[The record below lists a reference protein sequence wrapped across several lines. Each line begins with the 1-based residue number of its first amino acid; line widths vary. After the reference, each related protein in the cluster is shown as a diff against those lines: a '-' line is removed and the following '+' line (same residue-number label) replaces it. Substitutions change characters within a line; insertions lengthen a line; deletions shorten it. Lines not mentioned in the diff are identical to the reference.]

1 MDNRVGYCTFS
12 SGESGVMGYE
22 KDPLLQPPYPN
33 KLEEVSPL
41 PALLIN
47 YAYSLMLH

>member
-1 MDNRVGYCTFS
+1 
-12 SGESGVMGYE
+12 MGYE

-33 KLEEVSPL
+33 KLEEVSTTTPPPP

-47 YAYSLMLH
+47 YAYCLMLH

>member
-1 MDNRVGYCTFS
+1 
-12 SGESGVMGYE
+12 MGYE

-33 KLEEVSPL
+33 KLEEVSTTNPPPPPP

>member
-1 MDNRVGYCTFS
+1 
-12 SGESGVMGYE
+12 MGYE

-33 KLEEVSPL
+33 KLEEVSTTAPPPP

>member
-1 MDNRVGYCTFS
+1 
-12 SGESGVMGYE
+12 MGYE

-33 KLEEVSPL
+33 KLEEVSTTNP
-41 PALLIN
+41 PPSALLIN